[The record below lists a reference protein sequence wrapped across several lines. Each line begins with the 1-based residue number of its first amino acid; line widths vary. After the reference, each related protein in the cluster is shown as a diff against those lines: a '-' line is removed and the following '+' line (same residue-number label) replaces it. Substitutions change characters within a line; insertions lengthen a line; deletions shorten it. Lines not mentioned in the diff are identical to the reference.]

1 MVEEATRL
9 KIVGNKKE
17 EKVTRVPVTLVK
29 THLPYD

>member
-1 MVEEATRL
+1 MVEEATHL

-17 EKVTRVPVTLVK
+17 EKVARVPVTLVK